1 MDSDI
6 VDGKIGVAHKDE
18 KSDWG
23 KTGVEQSVVSA
34 QFNNRCFCV

>member
-6 VDGKIGVAHKDE
+6 VDGKIGVALKDD

-23 KTGVEQSVVSA
+23 KIGVEQIVVSA
-34 QFNNRCFCV
+34 QFNNRCLCV